1 MFNNS
6 SKTDKVSS
14 YIVFEESRDKFCDK
28 YPRLLVLSINTS
40 PESCESSFVN
50 ILKRVDLPS
59 PFGPITPTLS
69 PSFIENVMFFN
80 KSLIP

>member
-50 ILKRVDLPS
+50 ILKRDINLLVGEMVKTKNGNLEFALDDKKKKIKG
-59 PFGPITPTLS
+59 F
-69 PSFIENVMFFN
+69 
-80 KSLIP
+80 